1 MNLNRENKDIS
12 NKKNIFGI
20 LNIYKPTKITSFDV
34 VRIIRKLTNEK
45 KVGHCGTLDPEACG
59 VLPICIGKAT
69 KAIDYIMENN
79 KVYVAELKLGEVTDT
94 YDIEGKVIRQ
104 CDVNVTAEEVMEA
117 VYSFKGDIKQ
127 VPPMYSALKVN
138 GKKLYE
144 LAREGIEIE
153 REARSITIHDIKV
166 LEINLPYVKMEVNC
180 SKGTYI
186 RSLCYDIGE
195 KLGCGAMMSAL
206 ERTATGKFTKE
217 NSINIESLNKE
228 NIYDYIIPIENAF
241 LNYPKVVAN
250 IKFKTLL
257 LNGVILKDKS
267 FTSDIL
273 KDEIYRVYDEE
284 NNLVGIGRKN
294 DVGFKLIKVLI

>member
-1 MNLNRENKDIS
+1 MNLNREIKDIS

-20 LNIYKPTKITSFDV
+20 LNVYKPTKITSFDV

-117 VYSFKGDIKQ
+117 VYSFKGNIKQ

-217 NSINIESLNKE
+217 NSINIESLNEE

-241 LNYPKVVAN
+241 LNYPKIVAD

-267 FTSDIL
+267 FTSNIL

-294 DVGFKLIKVLI
+294 DVGFKLIKILI